1 MVRTFLGAVALVA
14 MALAPAFAEDN
25 PKPGEARPPTWKG
38 GSHVE
43 VITPPEAFT
52 DRPVG
57 ATISPYIY
65 LNRCTGGC
73 SVQAGSMNDART
85 NTSTIPKMGAG
96 CPGFPTCVINEYQ
109 NADGQT
115 GAAADAEWG
124 ELVQCLKEVYSPFA
138 VTVTDQKPTN
148 GVSYTMAV
156 IGGNPGNIGLPN
168 TILGIAPLAG
178 DCSAQDNVISFSF
191 ANAHG
196 TTDRV
201 NNLCWTAA
209 QEIAHA
215 LGLDHEYM
223 FSDGTS
229 ACNDP
234 MTYRFDCGG
243 QKFFRNKAASCGE
256 LEGVRP
262 CQCGGSQNS
271 HVKIK
276 GVFGEGTSLIP
287 PPTEVVNSPV
297 NRGAAIP
304 MQIVGAQAGS
314 KRGVAK
320 VELWLNNYKWAEV
333 PGALFGSQGQRNPS
347 DYVLKFPPDVPD
359 GVIDIQVKAAD
370 DLGLTTT
377 SSTVTV
383 TKGAPCASAATCAKG
398 QKCEAGKCFWDAP
411 VGKLGESCE
420 YNQFC
425 ESGICLDTSD
435 GGLCSSDCIV
445 GVMDGCPA
453 DFECLAVGNGGR
465 CVPTDDG
472 GGCCS
477 VSDKDGGNMLWLHV
491 GLSAMVFGFVV
502 RRRQRRR

>member
-1 MVRTFLGAVALVA
+1 MLRTFWGGFALVTV
-14 MALAPAFAEDN
+14 ALAPAFAEDN
-25 PKPGEARPPTWKG
+25 PKPGEARPPNWKG
-38 GSHVE
+38 SSHVVVVE
-43 VITPPEAFT
+43 PLEAFST
-52 DRPVG
+52 EPAA

-65 LNRCTGGC
+65 LNRCTAGC
-73 SVQAGSMNDART
+73 SIQYGTLNDART
-85 NTSTIPKMGAG
+85 NTSSIPKMGAG
-96 CPGFPTCVINEYQ
+96 CPGYPTCVVQEYQ
-109 NADGQT
+109 NAAGET
-115 GAAADAEWG
+115 GAAADAEWN
-124 ELVQCLKEVYSPFA
+124 EVVQCLKEVYSPFA

-148 GVSYTMAV
+148 GVSYTMAL
-156 IGGNPGNIGLPN
+156 IAGKPGNIGLGDG
-168 TILGIAPLAG
+168 ILGIAPLAG

-191 ANAHG
+191 ANHHG

-201 NNLCWTAA
+201 WNLCWTAA

-243 QKFFRNKAASCGE
+243 QKFFRNKPASCGE
-256 LEGVRP
+256 DSVRP

-276 GVFGEGTSLIP
+276 GVFGEGTSLIAA
-287 PPTEVVNSPV
+287 PTVVVNSPV
-297 NRGAAIP
+297 NGGTAIP

-314 KRGVAK
+314 ARGVAK
-320 VELWLNNYKWAEV
+320 VELLLNGFKWAEV

-359 GVIDIQVKAAD
+359 GVIDIVVKASD
-370 DLGLTTT
+370 DLGI
-377 SSTVTV
+377 STMSNTITV

-398 QKCEAGKCFWDAP
+398 QKCEAGKCFWDP
-411 VGKLGESCE
+411 PTGKIGASCD

-435 GGLCSSDCIV
+435 GGLCSQDCIV
-445 GVMDGCPA
+445 GVADGCPA
-453 DFECLAVGNGGR
+453 TFECLAVGTGGR
-465 CVPTDDG
+465 CVPADDG

-477 VSDKDGGNMLWLHV
+477 VASKDDGNLMWLHV
-491 GLSAMVFGFVV
+491 GLSAAVFGFVV
-502 RRRQRRR
+502 RRKRRRR